1 MKSFKKKMVGVLSL
15 IFLSF
20 TSMTVAYASDENTS
34 HLLLE
39 KSNIEI
45 TKGQVYDL
53 STDDSANAIKA
64 LTEGTIVIQYTST
77 GDNQYQ
83 SLFSVSNSTA
93 GNENRHFHIYITPS
107 GTLGMELRNTDSV
120 FKYTMSRAEAL
131 RVLYKG
137 SNAKNT
143 IAFKADSSTGDYKLF
158 ANGEL
163 ISTLNKSD
171 FKFFNNITNLDK
183 VSLGG
188 TIRSGAV
195 TYPFGGTIHDY
206 KIYSNVLSDSELK
219 SMTSETTYGTKIFN
233 DEDTTNSNYFRIPSL
248 LTLKSGTIVSAIDA
262 RFGGTH
268 DSKSNID
275 TAFSKSLD
283 GGATWSNPT
292 LPLYFDDYA
301 SQKTDWPTDAAGR
314 DLQISG
320 SASFIDPVMV
330 ENSNTGR
337 IFLFADAM
345 PAGIGSSNATIGSGY
360 KEINGQK
367 YLKLRWYQ
375 DGSTVY
381 NYTVREN
388 GAIYDDRT
396 NQPTEY
402 TMNSNYEVLQ
412 NGTPLT
418 VKQYQVRIENNTLTE
433 EKTDKSVN
441 MNVFYKDSY
450 FKVLPTNYLA
460 MKYSDDEGET
470 WSSMVLLNTLKAD
483 SEKLLITGPGVG
495 IQIKNGENKGR
506 LVVPIYTI
514 TRAGFGVVY
523 SDDNGITWNLS
534 QGPNEG
540 TAATAEAQ
548 VVEMPDGSLKVFE
561 RTGSGKIAMCTSLD
575 GGVTWGNRVLIPE
588 IVGTSYGTQ
597 VSAISYSKT
606 IDGKP
611 AIILSTP
618 NSTNGRK
625 DGRIRIG
632 LITDTGASGF
642 DKYRIDWSYN
652 FAVDGA
658 DVGYSYSCLAELPD
672 GNIGVLYEKYDSWSR
687 SELHLKNV
695 ISYEEYTIDQLKNL
709 N

>member
-1 MKSFKKKMVGVLSL
+1 MKNFKKKMVGILSL
-15 IFLSF
+15 VFLFF
-20 TSMTVAYASDENTS
+20 TSMTVVHASDENTP
-34 HLLLE
+34 HLILE

-53 STDDSANAIKA
+53 SSDDNINAIKS

-77 GDNQYQ
+77 CDNQYQ

-158 ANGEL
+158 TNGEL
-163 ISTLNKSD
+163 ISTLKKSD
-171 FKFFNNITNLDK
+171 FKFFNDITNLDK
-183 VSLGG
+183 ISLGG
-188 TIRSGAV
+188 TIRAGAV
-195 TYPFGGTIHDY
+195 NYPFGGTIYDC
-206 KIYSNVLSDSELK
+206 KIYNNVLSDNELK
-219 SMTSETTYGTKIFN
+219 SITSETNYGIKIFN

-262 RFGGTH
+262 RYGGTH

-283 GGATWSNPT
+283 EGATWSNPI

-301 SQKTDWPTDAAGR
+301 SQKTDWPTDSTGR
-314 DLQISG
+314 DLQING

-330 ENSNTGR
+330 ENAETGR

-375 DGSTVY
+375 DGSNIY

-388 GAIYDDRT
+388 GTIYDDT
-396 NQPTEY
+396 TGQPTEY
-402 TMNSNYEVLQ
+402 TINSDYEVLQ
-412 NGTPLT
+412 NGIPFT
-418 VKQYQVRIENNTLTE
+418 VKQYQVRIENNTLIE
-433 EKTDKSVN
+433 EKTDKDVN

-450 FKVLPTNYLA
+450 FKVLPTSYLA

-470 WSSMVLLNTLKAD
+470 WSPMALLNTLKSD

-514 TRAGFGVVY
+514 TSAGFGIIY
-523 SDDNGITWNLS
+523 SDDNGITWEIS
-534 QGPNEG
+534 HGPNEG
-540 TAATAEAQ
+540 TAATAESQ
-548 VVEMPDGSLKVFE
+548 VVEMPDGSLKIFE

-575 GGVTWGNRVLIPE
+575 GGETWENRVLIPE
-588 IVGTSYGTQ
+588 IVSTSYGTQ

-606 IDGKP
+606 IDEKQ

-618 NSTNGRK
+618 NSTTGRK

-632 LITDTGASGF
+632 LITDTGVTGV
-642 DKYRIDWSYN
+642 DKYKVDWTYD
-652 FAVDGA
+652 FAVDGT
-658 DVGYSYSCLAELPD
+658 DVGYSYSCLTELPN

-695 ISYEEYTIDQLKNL
+695 ISYEEYTIDELKN
-709 N
+709 